1 MYEHYLGV
9 DLHRRRTYVVLM
21 DKEGEISDQRR
32 MPNDA
37 MSDYVAQLPDSTFA
51 VLEATSNWSYM
62 YDVLAEGV
70 DEVVLAHPKQV
81 KAIAA
86 AKIKNDRIDASILA
100 HLARAKLVPTS
111 YAPPP
116 EIRELRD
123 LVRHRARLVK
133 ERTRHKNRIHHI
145 LAKYNLHS
153 PYSDLFGKGGR
164 AFLEQVREQLSETH
178 QLLLDN
184 YLSMIDALVERLK
197 PIDKLIRQRAK
208 TDPRIALL
216 MTMPGVGLYTATV
229 IVAEIGDVA
238 RFTGPKQLCSF
249 AGLVPS
255 TRSSDTHIRHGRITK
270 EGSPWLR
277 WVMVLAAQKGPAS
290 SPRLA
295 DFYNR
300 LMQRSGKKTARVA
313 LARKMLTI
321 VYYMLVR
328 NEPYQERQ
336 RDD

>member
-1 MYEHYLGV
+1 
-9 DLHRRRTYVVLM
+9 
-21 DKEGEISDQRR
+21 
-32 MPNDA
+32 
-37 MSDYVAQLPDSTFA
+37 
-51 VLEATSNWSYM
+51 M

-153 PYSDLFGKGGR
+153 PYTDLFGKVGR
-164 AFLEQVREQLSETH
+164 AFLEKIQDQLSATH

-184 YLSMIDALVERLK
+184 YLQLVDSLDARLK
-197 PIDKLIRQRAK
+197 PVDKELRAWAK
-208 TDPRIALL
+208 SDPRASLL
-216 MTMPGVGLYTATV
+216 ITMPGVGVFTAAV

-238 RFTGPKQLCSF
+238 RFSGPKQLCSF

-255 TRSSDTHIRHGRITK
+255 TRSSDAHIRHGRITK

-295 DFYNR
+295 DFYDR
-300 LMQRSGKKTARVA
+300 LMQRSGRKTARVA

-321 VYYMLVR
+321 VYYMLSR

>member
-1 MYEHYLGV
+1 MYRHYLGV

-21 DKEGEISDQRR
+21 DKEGQISDQRR
-32 MPNDA
+32 LPNDA
-37 MSDYVAQLPDSTFA
+37 MSDYVARLPEKTFA
-51 VLEATSNWSYM
+51 VLEATGNWSYM

-70 DEVVLAHPKQV
+70 EEVVLAHPKRV

-86 AKIKNDRIDASILA
+86 AKIKNDRIDASTLA

-133 ERTRHKNRIHHI
+133 ERTRHKNRVHHI

-164 AFLEQVREQLSETH
+164 AFLEDVRDQLSETH
-178 QLLLDN
+178 HLLLDN
-184 YLSMIDALVERLK
+184 YLQLVDGLAERLK

-216 MTMPGVGLYTATV
+216 MTMPGVGLYTASV
-229 IVAEIGDVA
+229 IVAEIGDVT
-238 RFTGPKQLCSF
+238 RFPGPKQLCSF

-255 TRSSDTHIRHGRITK
+255 TRSSDAHIRHGRITK

-277 WVMVLAAQKGPAS
+277 WVMVLAAQKGPTS

-321 VYYMLVR
+321 VFYMLSR